1 MTRVGNNAYM
11 QLGAMYNVL
20 WKENNSIFSSGF
32 VPQVGVVFGL

>member
-32 VPQVGVVFGL
+32 VQIGVVFG